1 MDVTKE
7 LYAVFQFWLS
17 VGQGAGGSVSLMPQL
32 SRQSIGK
39 MKQAWGSKKIVL
51 YITGNGETAKKN
63 ILGQLQHKYKL

>member
-1 MDVTKE
+1 MASLMLRLGETYLKPYFKPGHSTIYMDVTKE

-39 MKQAWGSKKIVL
+39 MKQA
-51 YITGNGETAKKN
+51 
-63 ILGQLQHKYKL
+63 